1 MLVSIFP
8 TLARARASHGD
19 FAELAYKFRGHH
31 VSVDENV
38 TVGAFFFPFIRRAED
53 VDEIREVKLAVD

>member
-1 MLVSIFP
+1 MV
-8 TLARARASHGD
+8 RASHGD